1 MRIFLFWNLNKKDD
15 LTANIV
21 SLANVYQ
28 IDVFMFAECVIPIH
42 KILGALN
49 IDSVSEYY
57 YVPTNC
63 EKIIIFTKFSDEFI
77 APVVE
82 SDRLTI
88 QHLQLPGSLSILL
101 AVTHLVDKQNWD
113 EDSQNAEC
121 TVLADSIEEAENTV
135 EHDRTILVGDLN
147 MNPFQ
152 AGVVNARG
160 LHAVM
165 TRKIALERS
174 RIVQEKSYKFFYN
187 PMWSL
192 FGDGTEGPP
201 GTYYLRKSIHKVYFW
216 NMLDQVLIRPELLPV
231 FNNEDLSILDNDG
244 VTSLATEEGYP
255 NKNNYSDHFPIKF
268 QLNI

>member
-1 MRIFLFWNLNKKDD
+1 MRAFLFWNLNKKED
-15 LTANIV
+15 LTANIT
-21 SLANVYQ
+21 SLAELHQ
-28 IDVFMFAECVIPIH
+28 IDVFMFAECAMPVH
-42 KILGALN
+42 KILRALN
-49 IDSVSEYY
+49 TNGESEYY

-63 EKIIIFTKFSDEFI
+63 EKIVIFSKFSDEFI
-77 APVVE
+77 HPVLE

-88 QHLQLPGSLSILL
+88 QHLQLPGSTSILL

-121 TVLADSIEEAENTV
+121 TVIADNIEKAENTV
-135 EHDRTILVGDLN
+135 EHSRTILVGDLN

-165 TRKIALERS
+165 TRNIALEGS
-174 RIVQEKSYKFFYN
+174 RIVQGKSYKFFYN

-192 FGDGTEGPP
+192 FGDGTGGPP
-201 GTYYLRKSIHKVYFW
+201 GTYYQRKSIHKVYFR
-216 NMLDQVLIRPELLPV
+216 NMLDQLLIRPELLSA
-231 FNNEDLSILDNDG
+231 FDNENLIIIDNDG
-244 VTSLATEEGYP
+244 TISLATEGGYP
-255 NKNNYSDHFPIKF
+255 NKKYSDHFPIKF